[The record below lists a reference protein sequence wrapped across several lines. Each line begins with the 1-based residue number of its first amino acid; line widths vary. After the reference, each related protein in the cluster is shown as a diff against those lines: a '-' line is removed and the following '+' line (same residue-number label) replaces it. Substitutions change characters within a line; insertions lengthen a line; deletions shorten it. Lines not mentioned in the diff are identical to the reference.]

1 MTEQSTSGGGKLPP
15 GIEPISIMEEM
26 QRSYLDY
33 AMSVIVSRAL
43 PDVRDGFKPVHR
55 RILYASHE
63 SGYHWNRKYVKSAR
77 PVSDVM
83 GKYHPHGDA
92 SIYDALVRMA
102 QDWSMRVPLVDGQGN
117 FGSIDGDPPAAMR
130 YTEARL
136 TKVAH
141 EILEDIDKET
151 VDFQENYDG
160 TDSEPKVLP
169 AKFPNL
175 LVNGGG
181 GIAVGMATNI
191 PPHNLVEV
199 INACI
204 ALIDNPALDLPA
216 LMEIIP
222 GPDFPTGALILG
234 RAGIRSAY
242 ETGRGSVVMRGR
254 ATIEPM
260 RNDREQI
267 IITEVPYQVNKAS
280 MVEKIGELV
289 REKRI
294 EGISDLRDESDRQG
308 YRVVVELKRDAN
320 ADVILNQ
327 LYRYTPLQTS
337 FGCNMVALNG
347 GKPELMNLSDMLKA
361 FVSFR
366 EEVVSRRTKY
376 LLRKA
381 RERAHVLVGLAI
393 SVANIDEVIQLIR
406 RAPDPSTARE
416 QLMTR
421 RWPAMDVEP
430 LIRLIDDPRHK
441 INDDGTYNL
450 SEEQA
455 RAILELRLARLTA
468 LGRDEIADEL
478 NKIGAEISDYLD
490 ILSSRLRIQTIVKD
504 ELAAIRDEFGTPRRT
519 EIMDGGLEMDD
530 EDLIAREDM
539 VVTVSHLGYIKR
551 VPLGT
556 YRAQRRGGKG
566 RSGMATR
573 DEDFVTRLFVANT
586 HTPVLFFSSRGI
598 VYKEKVWRLPIGT
611 PQSRGKALIN
621 MLPLEPGERITTIM
635 PLPEDEASWDNLDV
649 MFSTTRGTVRRNKLS
664 DFVQVNRNGKIAM
677 KLEEEGDEILS
688 VETCQPPN
696 ADLNIAGDDVL
707 LTTALGQAIRFPVD
721 EVRVFAGRNSIGVRG
736 ITLAEGDRIISMTIV
751 SHVDAEPWERAAY
764 LKRSAAERRAA
775 GVDEEDIALVG
786 EEVTEEGQ
794 LSDERYEELKALEQ
808 FVLTLSEKGYGKRSS
823 SYDFRTSGRGGKGI
837 RATDTSKTAEIGQL
851 VAAFPIEEGDQIMLV
866 SNGGV
871 LIRVPVNGIRIASRA
886 TKGVTIFSTA
896 KDEKVVSVERI
907 SEPED
912 DAEGGEEIA
921 EGVVAQSAADG
932 ASDAGTA
939 EDQTPG
945 DTSGDST
952 PE

>member
-1 MTEQSTSGGGKLPP
+1 MTDQSTPGGGKLPP
-15 GIEPISIMEEM
+15 GIEPISIIEEM

-43 PDVRDGFKPVHR
+43 PDVRDGLKPVHR
-55 RILYASHE
+55 RILYGMNE
-63 SGYHWNRKYVKSAR
+63 LGLDWNKKYVKSAR
-77 PVSDVM
+77 VTGDVM
-83 GKYHPHGDA
+83 GKYHPHGDSA
-92 SIYDALVRMA
+92 IYDALARMA
-102 QDWSMRVPLVDGQGN
+102 QDWSLRMPLIDGQGN
-117 FGSIDGDPPAAMR
+117 FGSIDGDPPAAQR
-130 YTEARL
+130 YTECRL
-136 TKVAH
+136 EKVAH
-141 EILEDIDKET
+141 ALLDDLDKET
-151 VDFQENYDG
+151 VDFRDNYDG
-160 TDSEPKVLP
+160 TMSEPVVVP

-175 LVNGGG
+175 LVNGAG

-199 INACI
+199 INGCI
-204 ALIDNPALDLPA
+204 ALIDNPEIELPEM
-216 LMEIIP
+216 MEIIP
-222 GPDFPTGALILG
+222 GPDFPTGAMVLG
-234 RAGIRSAY
+234 RHGIRSAY
-242 ETGRGSVVMRGR
+242 ETGRGSVMMRGVAR
-254 ATIEPM
+254 IEPM
-260 RNDREQI
+260 RGDREQI
-267 IITEVPYQVNKAS
+267 IITEVPYQVNKAT
-280 MVEKIGELV
+280 MIEKMAELV
-289 REKRI
+289 KEKRI

-308 YRVVVELKRDAN
+308 YRVVIELKRDAN

-347 GKPELMNLSDMLKA
+347 GKPEQLTLLDMLRA

-366 EEVVSRRTKY
+366 EEVISRRTKY

-381 RERAHVLVGLAI
+381 RDRAHVLVGLAI
-393 SVANIDEVIQLIR
+393 AVANIDEVIALIR
-406 RAPDPSTARE
+406 RAPDPATARE

-421 RWPAMDVEP
+421 RWPAHDVES
-430 LIRLIDDPRHK
+430 LIRLIDDPRHR
-441 INDDGTYNL
+441 INEDATYNL

-504 ELAAIRDEFGTPRRT
+504 ELFAVRDEFGTPRRT
-519 EIMDGGLEMDD
+519 QILDAGLDMDD
-530 EDLIAREDM
+530 EDLIAREEM

-551 VPLGT
+551 VPLAT

-573 DEDFVTRLFVANT
+573 DEDFVSRLFVVNT

-621 MLPLEPGERITTIM
+621 MLPLESGERITTIM
-635 PLPEDEASWDNLDV
+635 PLPEDENSWANLDV
-649 MFSTTRGTVRRNKLS
+649 MFATTRGTVRRNKLS

-688 VETCQPPN
+688 VETCTAPN
-696 ADLNIAGDDVL
+696 HDVDIAGDDVL

-736 ITLAEGDRIISMTIV
+736 ISLADGDRIISMTIV
-751 SHVDAEPWERAAY
+751 GHVNAEPWERAAY

-786 EEVTEEGQ
+786 EEVVEEGQ
-794 LSDERYEELKALEQ
+794 LSDERYEYLKANEQ
-808 FVLTLSEKGYGKRSS
+808 FVLTVSEKGYGKRSS

-837 RATDTSKTAEIGQL
+837 RATDTSKTSEIGEQ
-851 VAAFPIEEGDQIMLV
+851 VAAFPIDEKDQIMLV
-866 SNGGV
+866 SNNGV
-871 LIRVPVNGIRIASRA
+871 LIRVPVDGIRIASRA

-907 SEPED
+907 SEPEGD
-912 DAEGGEEIA
+912 EEEDEVAGEVIAVADAIGEAPE
-921 EGVVAQSAADG
+921 SG
-932 ASDAGTA
+932 APAGDAPS
-939 EDQTPG
+939 E
-945 DTSGDST
+945 
-952 PE
+952 E